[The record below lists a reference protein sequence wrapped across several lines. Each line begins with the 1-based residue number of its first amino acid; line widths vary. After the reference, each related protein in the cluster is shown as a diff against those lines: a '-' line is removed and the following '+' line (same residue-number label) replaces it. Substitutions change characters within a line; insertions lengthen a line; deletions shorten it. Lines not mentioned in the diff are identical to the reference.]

1 MIRPAAGKADTVG
14 ALTRAASG
22 YLRIQ
27 AQTKEAS
34 DVKRIEWR
42 PDLRTAGGEVNDILV
57 DGRFVGT
64 MALVWR
70 EGGRLTGS
78 VQLDRD
84 ALHARDKQRVL
95 DRINEYVQ
103 SFVLAVGAATCEV
116 FVTYSPFEQFI
127 VTADDAEDEIGGTW
141 RDADEEPEWQ
151 EAEYELV
158 LVGKKRNRLHYHVY
172 DDRRKWLAEAHLRAE
187 DGRVTGSVE
196 WRAEPD
202 DDEIEL
208 VTELIVSDFDEDSVD
223 EFRIDH
229 RHGDMLVETVE
240 LSHEEEAVPEAKA
253 SRAKKAVRGEAN
265 FTARLIRDDG
275 DALTYEIRSKADAN
289 RTIGTATVDIRE
301 RRLTGFIDFRDR
313 RHADDAGAIA
323 AVLMR
328 ELDKEKEYDGLS
340 LSLMYR
346 NKLID
351 EFIVENETVH

>member
-1 MIRPAAGKADTVG
+1 M
-14 ALTRAASG
+14 
-22 YLRIQ
+22 
-27 AQTKEAS
+27 
-34 DVKRIEWR
+34 KRFELR
-42 PDLRTAGGEVNDILV
+42 PDLRTAGAEVNDIV
-57 DGRFVGT
+57 ADGRFVGT
-64 MALVWR
+64 MTLVWR

-84 ALHARDKQRVL
+84 ALRARDKRRVL

-103 SFVLAVGAATCEV
+103 SIVLATDAAACEV
-116 FVTYSPFEQFI
+116 FVTYSPFEQLI
-127 VTADDAEDEIGGTW
+127 VTADDDEEDELGAW
-141 RDADEEPEWQ
+141 RDADGETEWL

-172 DDRRKWLAEAHLRAE
+172 DDRGRWLAEAHLRAE
-187 DGRVTGSVE
+187 DDRVTGSVE
-196 WRAEPD
+196 WRGEPD
-202 DDEIEL
+202 EDEIEL

-223 EFRIDH
+223 EFVIDH
-229 RHGDMLVETVE
+229 RHGDALLETVE
-240 LSHEEEAVPEAKA
+240 LTHEDMPAPKA
-253 SRAKKAVRGEAN
+253 ARGKRTKAGMRGEAN

-275 DALTYEIRSKADAN
+275 DTLTYEIRSKVDNN

-301 RRLTGFIDFRDR
+301 RRLTGFIDFRER

-328 ELDKEKEYDGLS
+328 ELDKEKEYDGLN

>member
-1 MIRPAAGKADTVG
+1 V
-14 ALTRAASG
+14 
-22 YLRIQ
+22 
-27 AQTKEAS
+27 KEAS
-34 DVKRIEWR
+34 DVKRIELR

-57 DGRFVGT
+57 DGRYAGT
-64 MALVWR
+64 MTLVYR

-84 ALHARDKQRVL
+84 VLRARDKQRVL
-95 DRINEYVQ
+95 EHVNDYIQ
-103 SFVLAVGAATCEV
+103 SFVLAVGAASCEV

-127 VTADDAEDEIGGTW
+127 VM
-141 RDADEEPEWQ
+141 ADEEDEELVGTWKEDEDESEWQ

-172 DDRRKWLAEAHLRAE
+172 DDRRRWIAEAHLRAD
-187 DGRVTGSVE
+187 DGKVTGSVG
-196 WRAEPD
+196 WRSLPD
-202 DDEIEL
+202 EEEIEL

-223 EFRIDH
+223 EFLIDH
-229 RHGDMLVETVE
+229 RHDDELLETVE
-240 LSHEEEAVPEAKA
+240 LAHEEVPETK
-253 SRAKKAVRGEAN
+253 SSHVKKAGMRGEAN
-265 FTARLIRDDG
+265 FTAKLIRDDG
-275 DALTYEIRSKADAN
+275 DTLTYEIRSKADGN

-313 RHADDAGAIA
+313 RHAEDAGAIA

-328 ELDKEKEYDGLS
+328 ELDKEKEYDGLN

-346 NKLID
+346 NRLID